1 MGFEFSLLSYN
12 STLPF
17 CVISDIVVTPPPPQ
31 YNIQYKAVICIHIK
45 YNNYNKC
52 FISKSNIELS

>member
-31 YNIQYKAVICIHIK
+31 NSLPFNIRLYYVSSTITITNA
-45 YNNYNKC
+45 
-52 FISKSNIELS
+52 S